1 MKLAINLPL
10 IVAWQ
15 SFGEAFALCRDLG
28 FTPERLVD
36 IFADTNGA
44 NNAFRGRASK
54 IADILAG
61 RDAGETTFSLANAQK
76 DARTMA
82 EEGRARGVDLPLIER
97 SVACFGDAIAE
108 GWGGQDGSSH
118 LAYWSKRGLK

>member
-15 SFGEAFALCRDLG
+15 AMGEAFALCRDLG

-44 NNAFRGRASK
+44 NNAFRGRANK
-54 IADILAG
+54 IAIIMQG
-61 RDAGETTFSLANAQK
+61 GNPGEVTFSLANAQK

-82 EEGRARGVDLPLIER
+82 EEGKARGLDLPLIER
-97 SVACFGDAIAE
+97 SIACFRRSDRRRLG
-108 GWGGQDGSSH
+108 
-118 LAYWSKRGLK
+118 